1 MINDKIIVN
10 SIQFNAL
17 NNALIYSHTLENK
30 SSLAANPP
38 AAGLLPLPAV
48 VVVLLTGAALVH
60 PPKSSSGATVAAVE
74 VVVAAGAPQPA
85 PMSRGVKVLGILIDS
100 AMEECA
106 DVVGFAAGGAGAGAG
121 AGSGVLQAFPPHG
134 SMLDEENMLVT
145 FDVEVVGAAF
155 WAGLVVVVDERL
167 KTDEVG

>member
-1 MINDKIIVN
+1 
-10 SIQFNAL
+10 
-17 NNALIYSHTLENK
+17 
-30 SSLAANPP
+30 
-38 AAGLLPLPAV
+38 
-48 VVVLLTGAALVH
+48 
-60 PPKSSSGATVAAVE
+60 
-74 VVVAAGAPQPA
+74 
-85 PMSRGVKVLGILIDS
+85 MSRGVKVLGILIDS